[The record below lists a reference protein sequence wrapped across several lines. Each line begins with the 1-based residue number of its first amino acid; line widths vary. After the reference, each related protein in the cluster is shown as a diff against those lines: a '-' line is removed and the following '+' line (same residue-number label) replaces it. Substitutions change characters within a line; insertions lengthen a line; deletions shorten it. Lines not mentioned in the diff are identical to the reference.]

1 MNFQD
6 ENKGGL
12 YFDGGI
18 RYNFKVVPWREG
30 TSSRQKIYLL
40 KEYLCMTETSKNYP
54 APDAAAE
61 EAREHLAERFRLSNR
76 DHPAIKALYEL
87 ALDRETARAP
97 GQKVPPKQAP
107 KKGPHE
113 PSMRTRLSPL
123 SPLELLVKEI
133 KLPALP
139 QVMIELMQVINDPK
153 SSAQDLAQVI
163 AMDTSLSSNLLRIV
177 NSTYYTFP
185 FPIDTVQRAVAL
197 MGTREISLIAFSASF
212 LKMFNRAP
220 VECIRIE
227 EFWKHSIAC
236 GTMARSVAA
245 KCKMPNPERHFLSG
259 LLHDLGRL
267 VLATHL
273 PEWTSNLF
281 EAGKER
287 SLPLYQI
294 EMKACGFD
302 HGRFGGTLLKKWNFP
317 STLVAALYY
326 HHQDQGSENYDEPAT
341 IHVADIMAKALG
353 LGLSGDEHVPPI
365 QSGHWERL
373 KLAPED
379 LVKIAVDLDEEIQKS
394 FGSILG
400 IGAN

>member
-1 MNFQD
+1 M
-6 ENKGGL
+6 
-12 YFDGGI
+12 
-18 RYNFKVVPWREG
+18 P
-30 TSSRQKIYLL
+30 
-40 KEYLCMTETSKNYP
+40 ETSETYP
-54 APDAAAE
+54 VSEAAKE
-61 EAREHLAERFRLSNR
+61 EARERLAERFRLSNP

-87 ALDRETARAP
+87 ALDLETTRAP
-97 GQKVPPKQAP
+97 GQKAAPKQAP
-107 KKGPHE
+107 GKGLHTP
-113 PSMRTRLSPL
+113 PGPTKLSPL
-123 SPLELLVKEI
+123 SPMELLVKEI

-139 QVMIELMQVINDPK
+139 QVMIELMQAINDPK
-153 SSAQDLAQVI
+153 SSAQDLARVI

-212 LKMFNRAP
+212 LKMFNRTP
-220 VECIRIE
+220 VKCIDME

-236 GTMARSVAA
+236 GTMARGIAA
-245 KCKMPNPERHFLSG
+245 QCGMPNPERHFLSG

-273 PEWTSNLF
+273 PEWTRDLL
-281 EAGKER
+281 EAGTER

-294 EMKACGFD
+294 EKEVCGFD

-317 STLVAALYY
+317 STLVAALFY
-326 HHQDQGSENYDEPAT
+326 HHQDQGSEDYDEPAT

-373 KLAPED
+373 NLAPEA
-379 LVKIAVDLDEEIQKS
+379 LVKIAVDLGEEIQKS
-394 FGSILG
+394 FGSI
-400 IGAN
+400 IGLT